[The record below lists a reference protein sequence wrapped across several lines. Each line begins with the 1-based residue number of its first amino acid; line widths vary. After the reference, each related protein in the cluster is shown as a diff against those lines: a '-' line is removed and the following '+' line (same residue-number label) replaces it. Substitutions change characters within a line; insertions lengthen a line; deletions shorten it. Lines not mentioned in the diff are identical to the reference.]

1 MHICSLDAL
10 MFLDVSSVQ
19 VGGAS
24 SETRMEFEAL
34 RVCPNQREEK
44 KIMQLFLSASSL
56 VIPQYYFLT

>member
-1 MHICSLDAL
+1 
-10 MFLDVSSVQ
+10 MFLDVLSVQ

-34 RVCPNQREEK
+34 QVCPNQREEK